1 MIGIALTFLLIAGG
15 AYILLFQ
22 TTAPGNQRYRLIVIF
37 REDGVQ
43 PSLRLELLKRVNELF
58 EMSNIPVTLGIIPDV
73 SEMYPID
80 SDTDLL
86 AYLNEILA
94 KSTIFEAAMYGVT
107 GRYCCIGPLGH
118 SEFAGLPLERQ
129 EELVRHG
136 LAILHSS
143 FPDVSVTTFVP
154 PFHTYDDNTV
164 IAIRNQGLTAI
175 SSDDYVERVLYG
187 KPPPP
192 PTSLPSGQ
200 TYPHESPDLPT
211 SQPFVLD
218 GIVHLPA
225 NMELYNW
232 TATSFFPLEQLQRR
246 FELFYARPGSTF
258 TILLHYFLFTS
269 EEPFEELRSLIGFI
283 KTHEGVKFMTAAQF
297 ASQFATGALRRA
309 QDGWELFSAA
319 EVRQAL
325 TFVATL
331 LLVVQP
337 NGDESDWSS
346 IGTASFR
353 RRLRRRLHFSQV
365 DSC

>member
-1 MIGIALTFLLIAGG
+1 M
-15 AYILLFQ
+15 
-22 TTAPGNQRYRLIVIF
+22 F

-43 PSLRLELLKRVNELF
+43 PFLLLESLKRMNELLET
-58 EMSNIPVTLGIIPDV
+58 SNISATLGIIPDV
-73 SEMYPID
+73 SEKYPID
-80 SDTDLL
+80 SDTDLV
-86 AYLNEILA
+86 AYLKETLA
-94 KSTIFEAAMYGVT
+94 KSAIFEAAMYGVT
-107 GRYCCIGPLGH
+107 NRYCCIGPLGH
-118 SEFAGLPLERQ
+118 SEFAGLPSERQ

-136 LAILHSS
+136 LAVLHSA
-143 FPDVSVTTFVP
+143 FPDVPVTTFIP
-154 PFHTYDDNTV
+154 PFHTYDDNTL

-211 SQPFVLD
+211 SQPFMLD

-232 TATSFFPLEQLQRR
+232 TTTSFFPLEQLQRR
-246 FELFYARPGSTF
+246 FESFYARPGSAF
-258 TILLHYFLFTS
+258 MILLHYFLFTS
-269 EEPFEELRSLIGFI
+269 EEPFQELRSLIDFI

-297 ASQFATGALRRA
+297 ASQFATGALRRT
-309 QDGWELFSAA
+309 QDGWELLSAA
-319 EVRQAL
+319 EVRQAF

-331 LLVVQP
+331 LLAVQP
-337 NGDESDWSS
+337 SGEESDSSS
-346 IGTASFR
+346 IGTASLR

>member
-1 MIGIALTFLLIAGG
+1 M
-15 AYILLFQ
+15 
-22 TTAPGNQRYRLIVIF
+22 F

-43 PSLRLELLKRVNELF
+43 PFLLLESLKRVNELF
-58 EMSNIPVTLGIIPDV
+58 EMSNISVTLGIIPDF
-73 SEMYPID
+73 SEKYPIE
-80 SDTDLL
+80 SDAELL
-86 AYLNEILA
+86 AYLEEILA

-107 GRYCCIGPLGH
+107 VRYCCVGPLGH

-143 FPDVSVTTFVP
+143 FPDVLVTTFIP
-154 PFHTYDDNTV
+154 PFHTYDDNTL

-187 KPPPP
+187 KPPPA

-200 TYPHESPDLPT
+200 TYPQESPDLPT
-211 SQPFVLD
+211 SQAFVLD
-218 GIVHLPA
+218 GVVHLPA

-232 TATSFFPLEQLQRR
+232 TARSFFPLEQLQRR
-246 FELFYARPGSTF
+246 FEMFYARAGSTF
-258 TILLHYFLFTS
+258 MILLHHFLFTS
-269 EEPFEELRSLIGFI
+269 EEPFQELRSLIDFI

-297 ASQFATGALRRA
+297 ARLFATGELRRT
-309 QDGWELFSAA
+309 QDGWELLSAV

-325 TFVATL
+325 TFVAAL
-331 LLVVQP
+331 FLVVQP
-337 NGDESDWSS
+337 NGDEIDWSS
-346 IGTASFR
+346 IGTARFR
-353 RRLRRRLHFSQV
+353 RWLKRRLHFSQV